1 MIISVLRLACRLR
14 LALSSR
20 SSRGRGLHAT
30 TRIAGAR
37 RSCDS
42 GCAAATS
49 SEFLNLEETLADGAC
64 SGHAGR
70 IFRWADVSGYVR
82 DVAFGGILTPCIND
96 FLVVDIDRMGFD
108 QLQEENVIVGG
119 GPVDTADVS
128 DLLLRQRFWAVTCG
142 ILSML
147 RLLLRKVPPRANVEV
162 IEVLKCGLVLKAR
175 SVLESGSE
183 MRR

>member
-1 MIISVLRLACRLR
+1 M
-14 LALSSR
+14 
-20 SSRGRGLHAT
+20 
-30 TRIAGAR
+30 
-37 RSCDS
+37 
-42 GCAAATS
+42 
-49 SEFLNLEETLADGAC
+49 
-64 SGHAGR
+64 
-70 IFRWADVSGYVR
+70 
-82 DVAFGGILTPCIND
+82 
-96 FLVVDIDRMGFD
+96 
-108 QLQEENVIVGG
+108 IVGG